1 MQIVPTDFVQLPLDG
16 TADTLEI
23 IVQPF
28 PLFPTSI
35 NIFWKVSGLDT
46 SKEGV
51 IALPSEIIAEWGTD
65 DTVVQNYVIS
75 QLGVVA
81 VTTTT
86 TTTTIIEETTTT
98 TTTV

>member
-1 MQIVPTDFVQLPLDG
+1 MQIVPTNFVQLPLDG

-35 NIFWKVSGLDT
+35 NVFWKVSGLDT

-51 IALPSEIIAEWGTD
+51 IALPEELIAEWGVD
-65 DTVVQNYVIS
+65 DTIVEMYVLQ
-75 QLGVVA
+75 QLDLTKA
-81 VTTTT
+81 
-86 TTTTIIEETTTT
+86 
-98 TTTV
+98 